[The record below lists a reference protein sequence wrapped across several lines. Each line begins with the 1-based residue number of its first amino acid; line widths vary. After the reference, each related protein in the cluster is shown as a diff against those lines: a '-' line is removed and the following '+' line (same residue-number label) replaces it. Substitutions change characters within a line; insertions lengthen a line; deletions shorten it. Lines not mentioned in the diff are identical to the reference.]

1 MTGVTIGDPWAESPT
16 PGAEW
21 LAMTDALRLARIH
34 GAVSGFP
41 VTVIAARADGQ
52 VIVRLEDGPDA
63 ASRGIQLR
71 KLERHLKE
79 TVDAAIVVYLEPT
92 QDRNVLRRLR
102 GVKVAE

>member
-1 MTGVTIGDPWAESPT
+1 MVIVGNPWAESPT

-21 LAMTDALRLARIH
+21 LAMNDALRLARIH
-34 GAVSGFP
+34 GAAAGFP

-52 VIVRLEDGPDA
+52 VPVRIEDGLDA
-63 ASRGIQLR
+63 AARGVLLR

-79 TVDAAIVVYLEPT
+79 TVDAAIVVYLEPA
-92 QDRNVLRRLR
+92 QDRNALRRLR

>member
-1 MTGVTIGDPWAESPT
+1 MTGVLIGDPWAESPT

-21 LAMTDALRLARIH
+21 LAMNDALRLALIH
-34 GAVSGFP
+34 GVVSGFP
-41 VTVIAARADGQ
+41 VTVIAAHADGQ

-63 ASRGIQLR
+63 ASRGILLR

-79 TVDAAIVVYLEPT
+79 TVDAAIEVYCEPV
-92 QDRNVLRRLR
+92 QDKNALRRLR